1 MAESK
6 RLLLLCHDGGW
17 DRLYQAASAAA
28 TAASTG
34 WRVDLVFYFDALEK
48 LLDGRLD
55 EFTLSAGDASKA
67 RRLEE
72 AADELGTR
80 SPSRLLRAARAGG
93 NARVLACSA
102 SLGLLGR
109 DAAEVDPGIVD
120 EVVGW
125 PTTIA
130 LIGAAD
136 STLYL

>member
-28 TAASTG
+28 TAASSG

-55 EFTLSAGDASKA
+55 EFTLSSGDVSKA

-72 AADELGTR
+72 TADELGTR
-80 SPSRLLRAARAGG
+80 SPSQLLRVARAGG

-109 DAAEVDPGIVD
+109 DPAEVDPGIVD

>member
-1 MAESK
+1 VAESK

-28 TAASTG
+28 TAASSG

-55 EFTLSAGDASKA
+55 EFTLSSGDVSKA

-72 AADELGTR
+72 TADELGTR
-80 SPSRLLRAARAGG
+80 SPSQLLRVARAGG

-109 DAAEVDPGIVD
+109 DPAEVDPGIVD

>member
-1 MAESK
+1 MGEPK

-55 EFTLSAGDASKA
+55 DFELTSGDASKA

-72 AADELGTR
+72 TADELGTR
-80 SPSRLLRAARAGG
+80 APSRLLRAARSSGS
-93 NARVLACSA
+93 ARVLACSA
-102 SLGLLGR
+102 SLALIGR
-109 DAAEVDPGIVD
+109 DPAEIDGSIVD
-120 EVVGW
+120 EVIGW